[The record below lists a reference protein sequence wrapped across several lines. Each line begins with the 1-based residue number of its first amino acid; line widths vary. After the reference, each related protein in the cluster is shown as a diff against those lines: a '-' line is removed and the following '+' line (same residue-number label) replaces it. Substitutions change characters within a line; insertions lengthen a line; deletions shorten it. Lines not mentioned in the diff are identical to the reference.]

1 MFARNIAQE
10 LDLSFDRRQKSLL
23 RKLRLICVIKNEG
36 GNRIPWSC
44 VTDRYNNERGTD
56 AYEERAFRNT

>member
-36 GNRIPWSC
+36 G
-44 VTDRYNNERGTD
+44 TD